1 MGRMAASL
9 LPSACFQQGVRVNR
23 RRGRGPTH
31 KHQLSACEENNN
43 TLSPRSLSAWPLVHA
58 SLMCSEWGDRSLE
71 DSPIGSHRHPSAL
84 LLFSVSHWTWWASAP
99 QLQSRLT
106 SLNLTFYSVMFPAT
120 APSVEVFQPSNRDH
134 FTLGKQLKKLVIM
147 TITWLVETAA
157 EMNSSGA
164 SSFLFLSILTD
175 FISRQWNRV
184 ANQSMGT
191 PAKSRDSWFK
201 PRGTIKNIHATL
213 NVWIP
218 QSKYATSE
226 CILADWSCFWAWVLW
241 SGPATFRRLPAE
253 KRSFYQQW
261 SWIASQTTQA
271 HTLSRTLR
279 GSSSPTPPVERSGF
293 LLEFRQIQMFPTS
306 LAIYDSFTEGDGLCG
321 QISST
326 SRCQT
331 AGGVAFLLTGHW
343 TL

>member
-1 MGRMAASL
+1 MLLWCAQNEVTEAWRI
-9 LPSACFQQGVRVNR
+9 LPSEAIVIRLHFCCSQYLT
-23 RRGRGPTH
+23 GPGEPQH
-31 KHQLSACEENNN
+31 HSCKA
-43 TLSPRSLSAWPLVHA
+43 
-58 SLMCSEWGDRSLE
+58 
-71 DSPIGSHRHPSAL
+71 DSPL
-84 LLFSVSHWTWWASAP
+84 LIWHFILWCS
-99 QLQSRLT
+99 
-106 SLNLTFYSVMFPAT
+106 PAT

-147 TITWLVETAA
+147 TITWLAETAA
-157 EMNSSGA
+157 EMNSSGS

-184 ANQSMGT
+184 ANESMGT

-293 LLEFRQIQMFPTS
+293 LLEFRQIQIFPTS

>member
-1 MGRMAASL
+1 
-9 LPSACFQQGVRVNR
+9 
-23 RRGRGPTH
+23 
-31 KHQLSACEENNN
+31 
-43 TLSPRSLSAWPLVHA
+43 
-58 SLMCSEWGDRSLE
+58 
-71 DSPIGSHRHPSAL
+71 
-84 LLFSVSHWTWWASAP
+84 
-99 QLQSRLT
+99 
-106 SLNLTFYSVMFPAT
+106 MFPAT

-134 FTLGKQLKKLVIM
+134 FTLGNQLKKLVIV
-147 TITWLVETAA
+147 TVTWLVETVA
-157 EMNSSGA
+157 EMNSSGD

-184 ANQSMGT
+184 TDESMGT

-213 NVWIP
+213 NIWIP

-226 CILADWSCFWAWVLW
+226 CILADWSCFWVRVLW

-293 LLEFRQIQMFPTS
+293 FTWVKSNSDIPNIPHNLWLFHRGWWS
-306 LAIYDSFTEGDGLCG
+306 LRSDL
-321 QISST
+321 QHISVPKSWWSCFSPHRPLDTVNPPQPWST
-326 SRCQT
+326 GSWCR
-331 AGGVAFLLTGHW
+331 
-343 TL
+343 